1 MAMAR
6 RSVRVRGGVS
16 RPSVSSACCSGAGGN
31 TAKRRSIRT
40 QGYGLLGNL
49 HHVTR
54 TKRENVVRGRKAL
67 SSARG
72 AAAATSQKVATPT
85 AASSSPA
92 QSLTVSKLSKA
103 FATTA
108 VLLKDVSF
116 TVNQGER
123 VGLVGWNGAGKTTVL
138 RIIRGEM
145 EADAGDVRM
154 MKNAKVASLNQ
165 EVRPQSTHRCLI
177 MAYVSFR
184 VLYFASLPLNCSSF
198 LWNVCVY
205 LSFSF

>member
-1 MAMAR
+1 MQGQRMWGELPHTR
-6 RSVRVRGGVS
+6 R
-16 RPSVSSACCSGAGGN
+16 
-31 TAKRRSIRT
+31 RRR
-40 QGYGLLGNL
+40 N
-49 HHVTR
+49 R
-54 TKRENVVRGRKAL
+54 AFRGRQAL

-72 AAAATSQKVATPT
+72 AAAATSQKPSSTKM
-85 AASSSPA
+85 SSSSTA
-92 QSLTVSKLSKA
+92 QSLAVSGLSKA

-138 RIIRGEM
+138 RIIRGET

-165 EVRPQSTHRCLI
+165 EVRLKMIHEAVHMI
-177 MAYVSFR
+177 G
-184 VLYFASLPLNCSSF
+184 LPLSPYPLSCFAPIELLKSSSIC
-198 LWNVCVY
+198 LRACARRA
-205 LSFSF
+205 